1 MAHERS
7 VGLLRIRVLHGIDL
21 AIRDICSSDPYV
33 VITMGNNQKVK
44 TRIIKR
50 NINPE
55 WNDELTLSITNP
67 HLPIKLTVFDFDRF
81 SGDDEMGDA
90 DIDIKPYLECLSM
103 GIEDLPIGMAVR
115 KVQPDGK
122 NCLADE
128 SKGGLGRERKDGPGY
143 GVEVEECREGI
154 GSDSDRVDRYSSI
167 LEGQG
172 FAVLEMIN
180 NMGSTT

>member
-7 VGLLRIRVLHGIDL
+7 VGLLRIRVQRGIDL

-55 WNDELTLSITNP
+55 WNDELTLSVTNP

-103 GIEDLPIGMAVR
+103 GIEDLPIGTAVR
-115 KVQPDGK
+115 KVQPDGR
-122 NCLADE
+122 NYLADE
-128 SKGGLGRERKDGPGY
+128 SKVVWVGKGRMVQDMVLKLRNVEKGLVQIQIEWIDILPSSKDK
-143 GVEVEECREGI
+143 
-154 GSDSDRVDRYSSI
+154 DSP
-167 LEGQG
+167 
-172 FAVLEMIN
+172 F
-180 NMGSTT
+180 